1 MKKEILMLG
10 CAVALFSQLSYA
22 GLTIDGGINNN
33 TGSGGSSSVDVGI
46 GVGASGA
53 NGVGV
58 SVNNPSSGN
67 SSSQKPAAS
76 SQLQKDIYASI
87 CSSPF
92 MKKYASICQ

>member
-1 MKKEILMLG
+1 MKKKMLMLG
-10 CAVALFSQLSYA
+10 CVVALFSQLSYA
-22 GLTIDGGINNN
+22 GISIDGGINNN

-46 GVGASGA
+46 SVGASGQ

-67 SSSQKPAAS
+67 GSAQKPGVS

-87 CSSPF
+87 CASPF
-92 MKKYASICQ
+92 MKKYAAICQ